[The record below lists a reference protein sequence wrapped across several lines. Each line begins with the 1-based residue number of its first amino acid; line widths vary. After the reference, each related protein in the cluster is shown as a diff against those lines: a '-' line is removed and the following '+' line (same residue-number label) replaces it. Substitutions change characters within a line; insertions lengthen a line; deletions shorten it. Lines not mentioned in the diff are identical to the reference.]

1 MRALFFVAAA
11 TILTSASAVAGEIR
25 SFDRTGFQALQARN
39 APTIIFVHA
48 SWCPICRAQEA
59 TIKKLLVTPAYRN
72 VTVLT
77 IDYDSQKP
85 VWTSFGA
92 QKQSTLIAFHG
103 HRETARLAYDAD
115 PQKVTALVAA
125 TLR

>member
-1 MRALFFVAAA
+1 MRAFYYAAA
-11 TILTSASAVAGEIR
+11 AIALAAPASAGEIR
-25 SFDRTGFQALQARN
+25 HFDRAAFQALQARN
-39 APTIIFVHA
+39 APAIVFVHA
-48 SWCPICRAQEA
+48 DWCPICRSQEA
-59 TIKKLLVTPAYRN
+59 TIKRLIATPAYRG

-77 IDYDSQKP
+77 IDYDTEKP

-103 HRETARLAYDAD
+103 RRETARLAYDAD